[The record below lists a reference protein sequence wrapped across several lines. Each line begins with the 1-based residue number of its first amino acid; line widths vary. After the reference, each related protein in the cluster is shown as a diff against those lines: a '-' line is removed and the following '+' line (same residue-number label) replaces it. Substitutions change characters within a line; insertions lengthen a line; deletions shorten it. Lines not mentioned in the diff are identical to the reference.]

1 LKLVKNLLVLLILA
15 QPILLNV
22 WQVKAQAQTSVELEN
37 VVALVSFG
45 EQITFVATVKSP
57 LPIQEASILILD
69 ESQGTTR
76 VEPLIVQSDGRTEFQ
91 YDARQNNLRPFGSMS
106 WSYRFILPDGST
118 TNSEVYSARYEDN
131 RFNWQSLEA
140 GMIRVHWYGDGEDF
154 GQALLDAAQAGLE
167 SVSRL
172 IPASLDQPV
181 DFYIYASLSDL
192 RGTLVPGSQDWI
204 AGHADSSQGIA
215 MVAIEP
221 GPAQEST
228 MQQRIPHE
236 LMHIL
241 LYRALGNGY
250 ANIPAWLSEGMAG
263 LAEMIPNTSYD
274 SALKSAVLRS
284 DWIPMSTLCSSF
296 PADTDRAFLAYA
308 ESRSFAGYIDE
319 TYGSS
324 GLFKLATAYA
334 NGAGCE
340 DGPEIAFGIPLA
352 NLEQNWQSS
361 VAGQKTLPPALQNI
375 TPYLVLL
382 CLMLLVPIIGMAGAM
397 RKRES

>member
-1 LKLVKNLLVLLILA
+1 MKLVKNLLVLLILA

-172 IPASLDQPV
+172 IPAASTSLWI
-181 DFYIYASLSDL
+181 FIY
-192 RGTLVPGSQDWI
+192 
-204 AGHADSSQGIA
+204 
-215 MVAIEP
+215 M
-221 GPAQEST
+221 PA
-228 MQQRIPHE
+228 
-236 LMHIL
+236 
-241 LYRALGNGY
+241 
-250 ANIPAWLSEGMAG
+250 
-263 LAEMIPNTSYD
+263 
-274 SALKSAVLRS
+274 
-284 DWIPMSTLCSSF
+284 
-296 PADTDRAFLAYA
+296 
-308 ESRSFAGYIDE
+308 
-319 TYGSS
+319 
-324 GLFKLATAYA
+324 
-334 NGAGCE
+334 
-340 DGPEIAFGIPLA
+340 
-352 NLEQNWQSS
+352 
-361 VAGQKTLPPALQNI
+361 
-375 TPYLVLL
+375 
-382 CLMLLVPIIGMAGAM
+382 
-397 RKRES
+397 